1 MTESDGEQKQV
12 VEKPRQSLFLRI
24 LVTSVLMLGIGVA
37 GALLGPKLLAG
48 FKPAGKKAE
57 PAHEVSAEVGTN
69 DEIPVNSMALQPLV
83 VDVRGKGGEAHHMK
97 VGLTAEMVKGL
108 SKEDFEKLQ
117 PRGREVAIAYLRGKT
132 FEELT
137 EPSHFST
144 VTKELGERV
153 IAAMGK
159 KHTTRIV
166 VTDYVVQ

>member
-12 VEKPRQSLFLRI
+12 VEKPRQSLFLRL

-48 FKPAGKKAE
+48 LKPTSGKAE
-57 PAHEVSAEVGTN
+57 PTHETSAN
-69 DEIPVNSMALQPLV
+69 DDIPVNSMPLMPLV

-97 VGLTAEMVKGL
+97 VGLTAEMTKGV

-117 PRGREVAIAYLRGKT
+117 PRGREVAIAYLRGKS

-137 EPSHFST
+137 EPNQFAT
-144 VTKELGERV
+144 ITKELGERV
-153 IAAMGK
+153 SAAMGK

-166 VTDYVVQ
+166 ITDYVVQ